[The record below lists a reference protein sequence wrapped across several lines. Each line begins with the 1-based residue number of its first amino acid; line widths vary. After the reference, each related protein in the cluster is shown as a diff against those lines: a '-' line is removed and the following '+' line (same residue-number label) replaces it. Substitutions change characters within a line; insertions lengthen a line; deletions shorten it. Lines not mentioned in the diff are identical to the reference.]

1 MTKTVHGFIRGKT
14 IQLTEEV
21 GLPEG
26 QEVEVLVK
34 TIPPGQPWGEGLRRC
49 AGALAD
55 QWTEEDERILE
66 EIYQERKRD
75 SRQEVGE

>member
-26 QEVEVLVK
+26 QEVEVLVTSVSPK
-34 TIPPGQPWGEGLRRC
+34 PQWGEGLRRC

-55 QWTEEDERILE
+55 QWTVADDRILE
-66 EIYQERKRD
+66 RIQQDRARD
-75 SRQEVGE
+75 SRQEAAE